1 MWTEA
6 HALWKTRNE
15 QVHNPDNTLQRQDLE
30 QQLSEL
36 YNQEDQVLAEDRNIF
51 SMSLQ
56 DRIRQQSQQLHDFIQ
71 IHQPTIAHSIREQ
84 ITRANANVRRLTEY
98 FRPR

>member
-1 MWTEA
+1 MQERYYRDTHEPYNPKLRGTTWTRNLIVFMWTEV

-30 QQLSEL
+30 QQVSEL

-56 DRIRQQSQQLHDFIQ
+56 DRIRHQSQQ
-71 IHQPTIAHSIREQ
+71 
-84 ITRANANVRRLTEY
+84 
-98 FRPR
+98 